1 MHTIGIWVGPQ
12 GPGARP
18 SFSPAQILA
27 IAQNFREPVHVV
39 QDPRTGALGLVQGG
53 TLVFA
58 QVAAESPDARVDGW
72 PLMATLPATYPEWLG
87 DRSFTEVHGVRF
99 PYVAGAMANGIASTR
114 LVIAMARGG
123 CLGFFGSAG
132 LSPTRVEAG
141 IRELVDTLGDAHAW
155 GANLIHSPNEPA
167 LEHAVVDLY
176 LRHGVRKVS
185 AAAYMSLTPAI
196 VRYAY
201 TGVRRDPDG
210 RVHRPHHVFAKI
222 SRPETAR
229 HFLEPAPAK
238 ILDGLVASGGLTP
251 AEAELARMLPVAE
264 DITVES
270 DSGGHTD
277 NRPLAA
283 LFPTIARLRDEV
295 AAQRGYE
302 RPIRVGAAGGLGTP
316 ASVAAAFGLGA
327 AYVVTGSVNQGA
339 VESGLHAEGKRMLA
353 QAGIADVTMAPAAD
367 MFEQGVEVQVLS
379 RGTMFAAR
387 ARKLYELYRSA
398 PSWEAIPAADQQR
411 VERDLLRQPFSEAW
425 ASTRDFWAERDPEQ
439 NRQAEADPR
448 HKLALVFRAYLGLS
462 SRWAIDGVGDRRL
475 DYQIWCGPA
484 MGAFNA
490 WAAGSVLE
498 APEQRS
504 AVQIAHN
511 FLEGAAAITRASQL
525 RSFGVPVP
533 AAAFDFRPRRIAP
546 NA

>member
-1 MHTIGIWVGPQ
+1 M
-12 GPGARP
+12 
-18 SFSPAQILA
+18 
-27 IAQNFREPVHVV
+27 V
-39 QDPRTGALGLVQGG
+39 QDPNTRAIGLAQGG
-53 TLVFA
+53 TIAHSTEASGKAWGLLA
-58 QVAAESPDARVDGW
+58 S
-72 PLMATLPATYPEWLG
+72 LPATYPEWLG
-87 DRSFTEVHGVRF
+87 DRSFAEVHRVRF

-132 LSPTRVEAG
+132 LSPARVEAS
-141 IRELVDTLGDAHAW
+141 IAELNAELGSAENGGAAW

-167 LEHAVVDLY
+167 LENAVVDLY
-176 LRHGVRKVS
+176 LRHGVRRVS
-185 AAAYMSLTPAI
+185 AAAYMALTPAI

-201 TGVRRDPDG
+201 AGIRRGPDG
-210 RVHRPHHVFAKI
+210 RVSRPNHVFAKI

-238 ILDGLVASGGLTP
+238 ILDALVASGGLSA
-251 AEAELARMLPVAE
+251 AEAELARGLPVAE

-283 LFPTIARLRDEV
+283 LFPTIARLRDDIV
-295 AAQRGYE
+295 AQRRYP

-367 MFEQGVEVQVLS
+367 MFEQGVEVQVLG

-387 ARKLYELYRSA
+387 ARKLYELYRTA
-398 PSWEAIPAADQQR
+398 GAWESISAADQQR
-411 VERDLLRQPFSEAW
+411 VERDLLKQPFAEAW
-425 ASTRDFWAERDPEQ
+425 ASTKAFWAQRDPAQ
-439 NRQAEADPR
+439 NQQAEADPK
-448 HKLALVFRAYLGLS
+448 HKLALVFRSYLGRS
-462 SRWAIDGVGDRRL
+462 SRWAIDGDPTRQL

-490 WAAGSVLE
+490 WAQGSLLE
-498 APEQRS
+498 APESRS

-511 FLEGAAAITRASQL
+511 FLEGATAITRASQL
-525 RSFGVPVP
+525 RSFGVPIP
-533 AAAFDFRPRRIAP
+533 AAAFDFRPRRIA
-546 NA
+546 

>member
-1 MHTIGIWVGPQ
+1 MQTIGTWIGQRGTP
-12 GPGARP
+12 A
-18 SFSPAQILA
+18 FSPSDILA
-27 IAQNFREPVHVV
+27 VSQSFREPVHVV
-39 QDPRTGALGLVQGG
+39 ADPKGGGLGVARGG
-53 TLVFA
+53 TVDRSTST
-58 QVAAESPDARVDGW
+58 VSAAW
-72 PLMATLPATYPEWLG
+72 PLLASLPATYPEWLG
-87 DRSFTEVHGVRF
+87 DRSFSEVHGVRF

-132 LSPTRVEAG
+132 LSPGRVEAALV
-141 IRELVDTLGDAHAW
+141 ELTEALGSSNLSW
-155 GANLIHSPNEPA
+155 GANLIHSPNEPS
-167 LEHAVVDLY
+167 LEEAVVDLY

-185 AAAYMSLTPAI
+185 AAAYMALTPAI

-201 TGVRRDPDG
+201 SGVRRDADGRVG

-238 ILDGLVASGGLTP
+238 ILDALVASGGLTA
-251 AEAELARMLPVAE
+251 AEAELARGLPVAE
-264 DITVES
+264 DVTVES

-283 LFPTIARLRDEV
+283 LFPTIARLRDDI
-295 AAQRGYE
+295 AAERGYN

-339 VESGLHAEGKRMLA
+339 VESGLHAEGKTMLA

-387 ARKLYELYRSA
+387 ARKLYELYRGA
-398 PSWEAIPAADQQR
+398 PSWESIAPADQQR
-411 VERDLLRQPFSEAW
+411 VERDLLRQPFADAW
-425 ASTRDFWAERDPEQ
+425 AATHAFWAQRDPEQ
-439 NRQAEADPR
+439 NRQAQADPK
-448 HKLALVFRAYLGLS
+448 HKLALVFRSYLGRS
-462 SRWAIDGVGDRRL
+462 SRWAIDGEAQRRL

-490 WAAGSVLE
+490 WAQGSVLE
-498 APEQRS
+498 APENRS

-511 FLEGAAAITRASQL
+511 FLEGATAITRASQL

-533 AAAFDFRPRRIAP
+533 AAAFDFRPRPIA
-546 NA
+546 

>member
-1 MHTIGIWVGPQ
+1 MQTIGTWIGR
-12 GPGARP
+12 GGAPALSP
-18 SFSPAQILA
+18 SEILA
-27 IAQNFREPVHVV
+27 VSQSFREPAHIVV
-39 QDPRTGALGLVQGG
+39 DPSTRRIGVAQGG
-53 TLVFA
+53 TIDHSTEA
-58 QVAAESPDARVDGW
+58 SSDAW
-72 PLMATLPATYPEWLG
+72 PLLASLPATYPEWLG
-87 DRSFTEVHGVRF
+87 DRSFSEVHHVRF

-132 LSPTRVEAG
+132 LSPGRVEAALT
-141 IRELVDTLGDAHAW
+141 ELAAELDPQALSW
-155 GANLIHSPNEPA
+155 GANLIHSPNEPG
-167 LEHAVVDLY
+167 LENAIVDLY
-176 LRHGVRKVS
+176 LRRGVRRVS
-185 AAAYMSLTPAI
+185 AAAYMALTPAI

-201 TGVRRDPDG
+201 TGVRRGADG
-210 RVHRPHHVFAKI
+210 RIERQNHVFAKI

-238 ILDGLVASGGLTP
+238 ILEALVASGGLTA

-277 NRPLAA
+277 NRPLGS
-283 LFPTIARLRDEV
+283 LFPTIARLRDEMV
-295 AAQRGYE
+295 ATHRYL

-316 ASVAAAFGLGA
+316 ASVAAAYAMGA

-398 PSWEAIPAADQQR
+398 GSWEAIAPAEQQR
-411 VERDLLRQPFSEAW
+411 VERDLLRQPFAEAW
-425 ASTRDFWAERDPEQ
+425 ASTRAFWAERDPDQ
-439 NRQAEADPR
+439 NRQAEADPK
-448 HKLALVFRAYLGLS
+448 HKLALVFRSYLGRS
-462 SRWAIDGVGDRRL
+462 SRWAIDGEAVRKL

-498 APEQRS
+498 APENRS

-511 FLEGAAAITRASQL
+511 FLEGATAITRASQL

-533 AAAFDFRPRRIAP
+533 AACFDFRPRRIA
-546 NA
+546 

>member
-1 MHTIGIWVGPQ
+1 MHTIGTWIGD
-12 GPGARP
+12 GGAP
-18 SFSPAQILA
+18 AFSPAEILA
-27 IAQNFREPVHVV
+27 VSQSFREPVHVV
-39 QDPRTGALGLVQGG
+39 VDPNAGSIGVTQGG
-53 TLVFA
+53 TI
-58 QVAAESPDARVDGW
+58 ARSSDGGL
-72 PLMATLPATYPEWLG
+72 PLLASLPATYPEWLG
-87 DRSFTEVHGVRF
+87 DRSFGEVHGVRF

-132 LSPTRVEAG
+132 LSPGRVEAS
-141 IRELVDTLGDAHAW
+141 IVELTRELGDRHSW

-167 LEHAVVDLY
+167 LENAVVDLY

-185 AAAYMSLTPAI
+185 AAAYMALTPAI

-201 TGVRRDPDG
+201 KGVRRGADG
-210 RVHRPHHVFAKI
+210 RIERPHHVFAKI

-238 ILDGLVASGGLTP
+238 ILDGLVASGGLTA
-251 AEAELARMLPVAE
+251 AEAELARGLPVAE

-277 NRPLAA
+277 NRPLTA
-283 LFPTIARLRDEV
+283 LFPTIARLRDDI
-295 AAQRGYE
+295 AAQRRYA

-339 VESGLHAEGKRMLA
+339 VESGLDPEGKVMLA

-387 ARKLYELYRSA
+387 ARKLYELYRAA
-398 PSWEAIPAADQQR
+398 PSWESIAPADQKR
-411 VERDLLRQPFSEAW
+411 VERDLLRQSFAEAW
-425 ASTRDFWAERDPEQ
+425 ASTHAFWAERDPEQ
-439 NRQAEADPR
+439 NRQAEADPK
-448 HKLALVFRAYLGLS
+448 HKMALVFRSYLGRS
-462 SRWAIDGVGDRRL
+462 SRWAIDGAQERRL

-490 WAAGSVLE
+490 WAKGSVLE
-498 APEQRS
+498 APENRS

-511 FLEGAAAITRASQL
+511 FLEGATAITRAAQL

-533 AAAFDFRPRRIAP
+533 AQAFDFRPRRIA
-546 NA
+546 